1 MKFLFDLFPVLL
13 FFVAFKLAGVFPAQ
27 AAAFAAGTIG
37 TVIAAPLAADQVP
50 ILLATLIAIVAT
62 MLQVGWLLGRGRKV
76 EPMLWIG
83 LAIIVVFG
91 GATIYLQ
98 DETFIKWKPTI
109 LYWSFASI
117 LMFGALVLKKNFIRS
132 LLGQAMQL
140 PDHIWARLN
149 LAWAGFFSVVG
160 VLNVWVAFTTTT
172 ETWVNFKL
180 FGLIGLTL
188 AFALGIGVWLSR
200 HMQETPDAK

>member
-1 MKFLFDLFPVLL
+1 MKLLFDLFPVLL
-13 FFVAFKLAGVFPAQ
+13 FFVAFKLAGSFPAQ
-27 AAAFAAGTIG
+27 AATIASSTLSG
-37 TVIAAPLAADQVP
+37 VIAAPLAADQIP
-50 ILLATLIAIVAT
+50 IMLATLIAIVAT
-62 MLQVGWLLGRGRKV
+62 LIQVGGLLARGRRV

-109 LYWSFASI
+109 LYWAFASI
-117 LMFGALVLKKNFIRS
+117 LMCGTLVLKRNFVRS
-132 LLGQAMQL
+132 LFGKAMQL
-140 PDHIWARLN
+140 PDTIWTRLN
-149 LAWAGFFSVVG
+149 WAWASFFAVVG
-160 VLNVWVAFTTTT
+160 ALNLMVAFTTKT

-180 FGLIGLTL
+180 FGLMGLTL

-200 HMQETPDAK
+200 HMQEVPDAK